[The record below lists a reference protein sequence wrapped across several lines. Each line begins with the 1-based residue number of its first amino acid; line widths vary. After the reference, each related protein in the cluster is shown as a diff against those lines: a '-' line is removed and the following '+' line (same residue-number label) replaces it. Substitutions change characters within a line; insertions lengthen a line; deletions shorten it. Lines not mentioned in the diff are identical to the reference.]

1 MRTAISWSSWPTTFN
16 FFWKDKKHKLLWEI
30 RFSVRQVHHQ
40 FDKDLPAMAQYAS
53 QYFGHDSEGLVRK
66 AIPLG
71 HVDIGDVKTLGA
83 VPAN

>member
-1 MRTAISWSSWPTTFN
+1 
-16 FFWKDKKHKLLWEI
+16 
-30 RFSVRQVHHQ
+30 
-40 FDKDLPAMAQYAS
+40 MAQYAS